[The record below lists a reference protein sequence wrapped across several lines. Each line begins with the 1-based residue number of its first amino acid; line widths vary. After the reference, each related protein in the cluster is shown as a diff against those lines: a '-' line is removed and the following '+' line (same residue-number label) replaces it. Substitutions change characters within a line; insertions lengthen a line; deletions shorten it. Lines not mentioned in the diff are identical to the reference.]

1 MDKKYYIPENGKLIG
16 PFSPEEL
23 RERGLR
29 SDTRVYVE
37 GGRFL
42 DAKDYPELADYIY
55 DGPTEAEL
63 AEQAKAE
70 AERIRVE
77 EEKAK
82 AEAEREQNKE
92 EMAGLMQ
99 GLADL
104 RRELAELRRE
114 NKELRAG
121 NTTNPS
127 KPGPPPLPTV
137 TPTATS
143 QPIIEAPQ
151 ESMNDSMASES
162 NEETPEI
169 SASGNDVMPPIPVFP
184 DSNDNESLVE
194 PADDVLP
201 PEQPVPP
208 MIEPSPTV
216 SDVYI
221 PQEKKSNKTIII
233 VIIVSIIFIAI
244 VVGVIALFSSIAS
257 SSSDS
262 YYDYDAASYEYTE
275 PYYDD
280 GYSTDD
286 YSTDEYSTDEYYY

>member
-16 PFSPEEL
+16 PFSPKEL

-55 DGPTEAEL
+55 DRPTEAEL

-127 KPGPPPLPTV
+127 KPGPPPLPT
-137 TPTATS
+137 ATS
-143 QPIIEAPQ
+143 QPIEETPQ
-151 ESMNDSMASES
+151 ESNEFTSSES
-162 NEETPEI
+162 AEETPEI

-184 DSNDNESLVE
+184 DSNDNESLAE

-208 MIEPSPTV
+208 MIGPSPTV

-221 PQEKKSNKTIII
+221 PQGKKSNKTIII

-244 VVGVIALFSSIAS
+244 VVGVIAFFTSIAS

-286 YSTDEYSTDEYYY
+286 YSTDEYYY